1 MNETIVTVI
10 GRVANDPQLR
20 ATSGGIKVASF
31 RVASTER
38 IFDRGL
44 GSWRDG
50 ATTFWQVAAWRSAA
64 ENVIDS
70 LVKGQPVVVSGKVR
84 ESSFEGK
91 DGVRRTSLEIDA
103 SVVGHDLTRG
113 VAIFTKASP
122 AARPETHLVQ
132 GSGDDATDLT
142 TDSLDGRDGLGI
154 DRDDLSFTSSG
165 GASSAA

>member
-50 ATTFWQVAAWRSAA
+50 ATTFWQVAAWRAAA
-64 ENVIDS
+64 ENVVDS